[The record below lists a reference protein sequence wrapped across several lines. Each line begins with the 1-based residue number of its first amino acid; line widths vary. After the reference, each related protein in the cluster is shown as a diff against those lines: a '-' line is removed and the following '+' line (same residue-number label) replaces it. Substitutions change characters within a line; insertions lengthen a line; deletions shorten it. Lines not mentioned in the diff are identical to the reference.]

1 MRGRMDHPGTI
12 GFGLPR
18 PEAIPAHRLEN
29 RMRRALGVGTAP
41 FGHLGILPRVAVDR
55 PRRAMAV
62 RLAGLVSFL
71 HVREHVE
78 VGVGIVVQDAPA
90 RRHIVAEDLGDK
102 GGIGQK
108 SREPVGDLRQ
118 SIGQRR
124 CFEHRAA
131 LSAEFIER
139 VSHGSLRSDPLSSY
153 TNSQLCAS
161 AVNEYDRP
169 ARKTAEERMSR
180 VAGLIGLAA
189 MASVALWPPPSP
201 AQEPYPSRTVKIVVP
216 AVPGSTTDALAR
228 IVADQLS
235 QKWGKATIVEN
246 IPGGAMNIG
255 ALSVARAAPDGYTLL
270 IAPPSPLSFNH
281 LLYRDTGYE
290 PSKFVPITMLA
301 KIPNVLV
308 VRKDLAA
315 ATLKELI
322 DYGKANPGKLTY
334 ASQGVGSTAHLSA
347 AQLEVQTGIRMVH
360 VPYRGAQPA
369 LTDVVA
375 GHVDMFFDTLATS
388 VPLYRDNKVKLM
400 GVADLK
406 RAGVA
411 PEVPTIS
418 EAGLPGF
425 KSITWF
431 GLVAP
436 PAMPAVLGEKIN
448 RDVVEILNT
457 KDVGDMLRKMSLETG
472 ATAPAETARFFAE
485 ETALW
490 SKVIKEAGIEPQ

>member
-1 MRGRMDHPGTI
+1 
-12 GFGLPR
+12 
-18 PEAIPAHRLEN
+18 
-29 RMRRALGVGTAP
+29 
-41 FGHLGILPRVAVDR
+41 
-55 PRRAMAV
+55 
-62 RLAGLVSFL
+62 
-71 HVREHVE
+71 
-78 VGVGIVVQDAPA
+78 
-90 RRHIVAEDLGDK
+90 
-102 GGIGQK
+102 
-108 SREPVGDLRQ
+108 
-118 SIGQRR
+118 
-124 CFEHRAA
+124 
-131 LSAEFIER
+131 
-139 VSHGSLRSDPLSSY
+139 
-153 TNSQLCAS
+153 
-161 AVNEYDRP
+161 
-169 ARKTAEERMSR
+169 MSR
-180 VAGLIGLAA
+180 FAGLIGLVAV
-189 MASVALWPPPSP
+189 ASLALWPLPSP

-216 AVPGSTTDALAR
+216 AVAGSTTDTLAR

-255 ALSVARAAPDGYTLL
+255 ALNVARAAPDGYTLL

-281 LLYRDTGYE
+281 LLYRDPGYE
-290 PSKFVPITMLA
+290 PTKFVPITMLA
-301 KIPNVLV
+301 KISNVLV
-308 VRKDLAA
+308 VRKELAV
-315 ATLKELI
+315 ATLQELI
-322 DYGKANPGKLTY
+322 GYGKANPGKLSY

-347 AQLEVQTGIRMVH
+347 AQLEVRAGIKMVH

-400 GVADLK
+400 GVADLQ
-406 RAGVA
+406 RAGVV

-436 PAMPAVLGEKIN
+436 PATPAALAEKIN
-448 RDVVEILNT
+448 RDVVEILNGKNLT
-457 KDVGDMLRKMSLETG
+457 DMLRKISLEPG